1 MTTLYL
7 LHHLNKRAD
16 SEEEKILVG
25 VYASLEA
32 AQRAVS
38 ELAARPELHE
48 RKNRFWL
55 DTYQLDET
63 NWTTAIETDALE
75 NPESAA
81 GQ

>member
-16 SEEEKILVG
+16 SDEEKILIG
-25 VYASLEA
+25 VYGSLEV

-38 ELAARPELHE
+38 DLAARPELQDQ
-48 RKNRFWL
+48 KSRFWL

-63 NWTTAIETDALE
+63 SWTTAIETDVLE
-75 NPESAA
+75 NPAR
-81 GQ
+81 